1 MNGLDLD
8 DRGKL
13 RVEGGCHVAQSRSEP
28 TKLLMLLLAVIPM
41 LMVLGNAVLI
51 PAMPEMQ
58 SKMHISALQVSLLI
72 TLFSVPAGIVIP
84 FAGFLSDQLQRKFV
98 IVPALLLFGAGGV
111 LAGLAAWLVQD
122 PYWLILGGRVLQ
134 GIGASGTA
142 PIAMAVVG
150 DLFKGSARSQALGI
164 NEAGNAFGKVVSPIV
179 GAAVAA
185 IAWYLIFFIFPV
197 LCVPVAAAV
206 WWLVPAPK
214 KKAKKQSLR
223 SYVKSLSS
231 VFREEG
237 RWLAVTYLCGAAG
250 LFTLFGLLFD
260 LSELLESSYQVVGIR
275 KGLILAIPLLTL
287 CTVAL
292 GAGAMIKRRKR
303 LMKWSIVGGF
313 CIVTASLVVT
323 PLTGRSPWWL
333 VGLASVSAFGIAC
346 ALPSLNTLITSAV
359 GSERRGVVTS
369 LYGSVRFLGVAA
381 GPPVFTWLR
390 EWSTTWMSFSI
401 AGLSLL
407 CALLAIFMI
416 RPPAKAA
423 SVLHFGPRVVGR
435 HKARS

>member
-1 MNGLDLD
+1 M
-8 DRGKL
+8 
-13 RVEGGCHVAQSRSEP
+13 AQTKNQP
-28 TKLLMLLLAVIPM
+28 TKLLMVLLAVIPM

-58 SKMHISALQVSLLI
+58 SKMHVSALQISLLI

-84 FAGFLSDQLQRKFV
+84 FSGFMSDQVQRKFV

-111 LAGLAAWLVQD
+111 LAGIAGWMFKS
-122 PYWLILGGRVLQ
+122 PYWWILGGRIIQ

-150 DLFKGSARSQALGI
+150 DLFKGSARSQALGV

-179 GAAVAA
+179 GAAVAT
-185 IAWYLIFFIFPV
+185 IAWYLVFFIFPV

-206 WWLVPAPK
+206 WWFVPEPK
-214 KKAKKQSLR
+214 QKKEKQSLR
-223 SYVKSLSS
+223 NYVGSLGT
-231 VFREEG
+231 VFKHEG

-260 LSELLESSYQVVGIR
+260 LSELLESSYHVVGIR

-292 GAGAMIKRRKR
+292 AAGGLIKRRKR
-303 LMKWSIVGGF
+303 LMKWLVVGGF
-313 CIVTASLVVT
+313 TIMTVSLAAT
-323 PLTGRSPWWL
+323 PLTGRNPWWL
-333 VGLASVSAFGIAC
+333 VALASVAAFGIAC

-359 GSERRGVVTS
+359 GAERRGVVTS

-381 GPPVFTWLR
+381 GPPVFTFLR
-390 EWSTTWMSFSI
+390 EWNTTWMSYSI
-401 AGLSLL
+401 AALSLL
-407 CALLAIFMI
+407 CAVLAVLMI
-416 RPPAKAA
+416 RPPAQDSGNVHPAN
-423 SVLHFGPRVVGR
+423 FGPRLSGR